1 MLNLSQL
8 LKEKIEIITQQ
19 WVESVSADRQIK
31 SADSLPRS
39 AIRNHIPMVLK
50 ALVTILSQSAV
61 SDTQAVVRESLVHGS
76 VRAEQ
81 GFDAAEI
88 AREYHLLRS
97 TIFKNLRADLV
108 KTTPEEVFKIMV
120 LIDQVVDEA
129 IAQCFKSY
137 MQERLH
143 ELENLQSQLIL
154 NNQELSRLIRASQV
168 NLSHLAH
175 ELKTPLSSIISYSE
189 LFLNQQ
195 RREPLK
201 DSVPSLEHIDRVLR
215 NGRRL
220 LRLIND
226 ALELSRHET
235 GTIELRLEW
244 IDVRSVIQSVLEVV
258 QPLADAQT
266 LHISWDC
273 TPDFP
278 PVWTDSFRLQQIL
291 INLMSNAIRYTQT
304 GRVSLECCAL
314 DADQWALKVIDT
326 GVGILPDIQSRI
338 FDPFFRGLPSKAGST
353 PDGTGLGL
361 AIVDLLVKRLEGTIS
376 VTSEV
381 GVGSVFTIVLPIKLS
396 SADSLAVE

>member
-1 MLNLSQL
+1 MRL
-8 LKEKIEIITQQ
+8 ITQQ
-19 WVESVSADRQIK
+19 WVKSVADDRQIK
-31 SADSLPRS
+31 SADLLPQS

-50 ALVTILSQSAV
+50 ALVTILSQSAA

-97 TIFKNLRADLV
+97 VLFRNLRADLI
-108 KTTPEEVFKIMV
+108 KTTPEELFRTMA
-120 LIDQVVDEA
+120 LIDQVIDEA

-137 MQERLH
+137 MQERLQ
-143 ELENLQSQLIL
+143 ELETLQSQLLL
-154 NNQELSRLIRASQV
+154 NNQELSRLIRVSQV

-189 LFLNQQ
+189 LFLRQQ

-235 GTIELRLEW
+235 GDIELQLEW
-244 IDVRSVIQSVLEVV
+244 TDVRSVIQSVLEVV

-291 INLMSNAIRYTQT
+291 INLTSNAIRYTKT
-304 GRVSLECCAL
+304 GRISLECSAL
-314 DADQWALKVIDT
+314 NADQWVLKVIDT
-326 GVGILPDIQSRI
+326 GVGILPDIQARI
-338 FDPFFRGLPSKAGST
+338 FDPFFRGSSSDASLTA
-353 PDGTGLGL
+353 DGTGLGL
-361 AIVDLLVKRLEGTIS
+361 AIVDLLVKQLEGTIA

-381 GVGSVFTIVLPIKLS
+381 GVGSTFTIVLPIKLS
-396 SADSLAVE
+396 DADSLAVD